1 MRSLLHHFATAGLL
15 AAGAVLGGGLI
26 GYPAIAFAEWD
37 VGAYDQCMEEV
48 GLKQIHNEIDDQT
61 ANRLEKA
68 CCLDTGGNWNKRG
81 PYALSFDCFAPP
93 ANVTVVP
100 PERPLPEVIATATLE
115 PAPGNPSVA
124 TP

>member
-1 MRSLLHHFATAGLL
+1 MRSRLHHFATAGLL

-37 VGAYDQCMEEV
+37 IGAYDECMDEV
-48 GLKQIHNEIDDQT
+48 GLKQVHNEIDAQT
-61 ANRLEKA
+61 AQRLEQA
-68 CCLDTGGNWNKRG
+68 CCIDTGGVWNKRNA
-81 PYALSFDCFAPP
+81 YTSMDCFAPP
-93 ANVTVVP
+93 AKVMVAR
-100 PERPLPEVIATATLE
+100 PERPLPEVTGTATLE

>member
-1 MRSLLHHFATAGLL
+1 MRSPLHHFATAGLL

-37 VGAYDQCMEEV
+37 VGAYDQCMDEV
-48 GLKQIHNEIDDQT
+48 GLKQVHNEIDGQT
-61 ANRLEKA
+61 AQRLEKA
-68 CCLDTGGNWNKRG
+68 CCIDTGGVWNKRS
-81 PYALSFDCFAPP
+81 PYHSFDCFAPP
-93 ANVTVVP
+93 ANATVAP
-100 PERPLPEVIATATLE
+100 PERPLPEVTATATFE